1 VPTVAGPSLRG
12 AARAQGPGCVRS
24 RPGAGGR
31 MSNISAGPVSI
42 QRPSLRLLLAAIC
55 KATTNPTTKITKL
68 TKDSQRLLWGH
79 LTHYP
84 ILKVHYNLLIAA
96 GPALGLPW
104 RGRAAHPVGPRSRRC
119 RSGSWLACARSCAGG
134 GGRMSNISAG
144 PVSMLCSVCGY
155 YYPPFS

>member
-96 GPALGLPW
+96 GPLVGCLGEGGLPT
-104 RGRAAHPVGPRSRRC
+104 RSGLAPGC